1 MISVIANYEE
11 KPKEEPELNKF
22 ADIINNNNY
31 SHRELPKPSL
41 NIDELIEKSKAKRK
55 TARPAV

>member
-11 KPKEEPELNKF
+11 KPKEEPEHNKF
-22 ADIINNNNY
+22 AEIINNNNY
-31 SHRELPKPSL
+31 SHRELPKPSM

-55 TARPAV
+55 TARPVV